1 MGVPILWGWVGETS
15 LNIALEPTP
24 DSVRSFLA
32 SVSRRGSPP
41 ALGAKG
47 TEKCA
52 VFDRSRRV
60 GDVGR
65 SAAPALLGWDRD
77 ENQGWEDTAMRVK
90 HPWWSGLVAACSVG
104 WWA

>member
-1 MGVPILWGWVGETS
+1 MGVPILWGWVGQTS

-52 VFDRSRRV
+52 VFDRSL
-60 GDVGR
+60 DVSVKWAGPLP
-65 SAAPALLGWDRD
+65 PALLGSDRD
-77 ENQGWEDTAMRVK
+77 ENQGGGRTPLCV
-90 HPWWSGLVAACSVG
+90 
-104 WWA
+104 